1 MKPPERFPPDAPRE
15 WINRARSD
23 LTQAKNEVPR
33 VYLESE
39 RSLGV
44 ERKITL
50 DFLCF
55 GRT

>member
-33 VYLESE
+33 VYLELE
-39 RSLGV
+39 RSLGA
-44 ERKITL
+44 ERKVTL

-55 GRT
+55 D